1 MEQISLENRQK
12 SEAILNNVVKLQ
24 SIPKIL
30 AEILEYLNTDSVNNT
45 KLAKLI
51 LGDQNL
57 STKVLAIANSPLY
70 GLQRTVSTIDF
81 AVMVL
86 GVDELR
92 SIVSSLSM
100 MDTFKNKTDDFL
112 DQMEFWQHSFLVG
125 SLAKKIAEDL
135 SYSFGGEVFTAG
147 FLHDIGLPIMHKY
160 FHSAFENIINETE
173 YYKKPFISAEL
184 SNIGF
189 SHSEIGHKLLD
200 KWNLPMMLCD
210 VVLNHHQPLS
220 SDKYTKQTAVVHL
233 ADYATKHL
241 NVGSY
246 FWDQDLELD
255 TEIIKKL
262 GFVDEQN
269 IHDTIETYSE
279 SLKEQLESTRFLF

>member
-12 SEAILNNVVKLQ
+12 SEAVLKNVIKLQ

-30 AEILEYLNTDSVNNT
+30 ADILEYLNSDSVNNT
-45 KLAKLI
+45 KLTQLI

-100 MDTFKNKTDDFL
+100 MDTLKNKTDDYL
-112 DQMEFWQHSFLVG
+112 NQMEFWQHSFLVG

-147 FLHDIGLPIMHKY
+147 FLHDIGLPVMHKY
-160 FHSAFENIINETE
+160 FHTAFVTIIEEAE
-173 YYKKPFISAEL
+173 YYNKPFISAEL
-184 SNIGF
+184 ANIGF
-189 SHSEIGHKLLD
+189 SHSEIAYKLLD
-200 KWNLPMMLCD
+200 KWNLPVMLCD
-210 VVLNHHQPLS
+210 LVLNHHQPLS
-220 SDKYTKQTAVVHL
+220 SDTYKKRAAVVHL
-233 ADYATKHL
+233 ADYTTKYL
-241 NVGSY
+241 NIGSY
-246 FWDQDLELD
+246 FWDRDLELN
-255 TEIIKKL
+255 TEVIKVL

-269 IHDTIETYSE
+269 LLDTLETYRE
-279 SLKEQLESTRFLF
+279 NLTKQLESMRVLF